1 MLKDTIDV
9 IKSAE
14 KDADNYIISAKENAV
29 IKKEDI
35 KKDALKTKEESIAK
49 AKEMAA
55 KEMDELVA
63 KCKTVDENKDR
74 EIANEVEDL
83 KSKARTKMPQ
93 VVELVKKSI
102 G

>member
-14 KDADNYIISAKENAV
+14 KDAENYVISAKESAA

-35 KKDALKTKEESIAK
+35 KKEAEQTKAESIAK
-49 AKEMAA
+49 AKEQAA

-63 KCKTVDENKDR
+63 KCKTIDENKDR
-74 EIANEVEDL
+74 EIANEVEEL
-83 KSKARTKMPQ
+83 KSKARVKMPQ

>member
-14 KDADNYIISAKENAV
+14 KDAANFLIQIREDAA
-29 IKKEDI
+29 IKKEQI
-35 KKDALKTKEESIAK
+35 IKDADATKQESIVK
-49 AKEMAA
+49 AKEQAK

-63 KCKTVDENKDR
+63 QCEVISANKDR
-74 EIANEVEDL
+74 EIENAVEEL
-83 KSKARTKMPQ
+83 KSEAYKKMPQ
-93 VVELVKKSI
+93 VVELIKKNI